1 MLPYDCSIV
10 LYLLLLVLGTQ
21 ECAIS
26 PFTDKEL
33 LFVLANA
40 ELQNADRN

>member
-1 MLPYDCSIV
+1 MIVVSCYICYCSM
-10 LYLLLLVLGTQ
+10 VLGTQ

-26 PFTDKEL
+26 PFTNKEL